1 MNSNSQ
7 PPSSASFGFMYG
19 EQGWQDV
26 VNQSEKKAY
35 SSSQATVGLVSLAS
49 ISPTDSEFSIDTP
62 NLSNSWNTQDTYSV
76 DGSIQDATDVTSPV
90 GNAQDD
96 SKDR

>member
-1 MNSNSQ
+1 MNSNNQ

-26 VNQSEKKAY
+26 VNQGEKKAY

-49 ISPTDSEFSIDTP
+49 ISPTDSEFSMDTS